1 MTGPILVA
9 DIGGTNVRFG
19 LGTVP
24 QEPVTK
30 IHKYK
35 ISSFP
40 NPETAVRKYFDDL
53 NFGDRDV
60 GTIRKACF
68 AAAGPVEDD
77 VVSLTNGSW
86 VIDKSHIA
94 QTFDLEFRLIND
106 FSGLAN
112 AIPYLP
118 DNELLKLGG
127 GEPVAGSPKAI
138 FGPGTG
144 LGVSGA
150 VPDRSGGW
158 LVLSGEGGHVA
169 FAPRREIEDRILSIL
184 RRRIPGG
191 RVSAERLL
199 SGSGLEM
206 LFEALAEIEQIAV
219 LPQSAKEIVETG
231 LADESSLQRQTISLF
246 CGLLGKFGGDLAL
259 TLGSR
264 GGVYL
269 AGGVAV
275 ALREFLPHSVF
286 RARFEDK
293 GRMQKFNADIP
304 TYLLIGDT
312 PALTGCVAAAG
323 YPA

>member
-19 LGTVP
+19 LGTEP
-24 QEPVTK
+24 QKPVEK
-30 IHKYK
+30 ILKYQ
-35 ISSFP
+35 ISTFP

-53 NFGDRDV
+53 GLSE
-60 GTIRKACF
+60 GEIGGIKKACF

-86 VIDKSHIA
+86 LIDKAQIA
-94 QTFDLEFRLIND
+94 RLFDLDFLLIND

-118 DNELLKLGG
+118 ETELLKLGS

-150 VPDRSGGW
+150 VPDRAGGW
-158 LVLSGEGGHVA
+158 IVLSGEGGHVA
-169 FAPRREIEDRILSIL
+169 FAPRREIEDRILQIL

-199 SGSGLEM
+199 CGSGLEM

-231 LADESSLQRQTISLF
+231 MADEASLQRQTISLF

-269 AGGVAV
+269 AGGVAL
-275 ALREFLPHSVF
+275 ALRAFLPDSAF
-286 RARFEDK
+286 RTRFEDK

-312 PALTGCVAAAG
+312 PALTGCVAAAS
-323 YPA
+323 YT

>member
-1 MTGPILVA
+1 MADPILVA

-30 IHKYK
+30 ILKYK
-35 ISSFP
+35 ISTFP

-53 NFGDRDV
+53 GLTKAERV
-60 GTIRKACF
+60 AIKKACF

-86 VIDKSHIA
+86 VIDKAHIA
-94 QTFDLEFRLIND
+94 QTFDLEFKLIND

-112 AIPYLP
+112 AIPYLKE
-118 DNELLKLGG
+118 NELLKLGG
-127 GEPVAGSPKAI
+127 GEPVEGSPKAI

-150 VPDRSGGW
+150 VPDRSGSW
-158 LVLSGEGGHVA
+158 MVLSGEGGHVA
-169 FAPRREIEDRILSIL
+169 FAPRGDIEDRILKIL
-184 RRRIPGG
+184 RRRISGG

-231 LADESSLQRQTISLF
+231 LRDESSLQRQTISLF
-246 CGLLGKFGGDLAL
+246 CGLLGKFVGDLAL
-259 TLGSR
+259 MLGSR

-269 AGGVAV
+269 AGGVAL
-275 ALREFLPHSVF
+275 ALRDFLPESVF

-293 GRMQKFNADIP
+293 GRMEKFNADIP
-304 TYLLIGDT
+304 TFLLIGDT
-312 PALTGCVAAAG
+312 PALTGCVAAAS
-323 YPA
+323 YP

>member
-19 LGTVP
+19 LGTEP
-24 QEPVTK
+24 QKPVEN
-30 IHKYK
+30 ILKYQ
-35 ISSFP
+35 ISGFP
-40 NPETAVRKYFDDL
+40 NPETAIRKYFDDL
-53 NFGDRDV
+53 GLSKSEV
-60 GTIRKACF
+60 GEINKACF

-86 VIDKSHIA
+86 VIDKAQIA
-94 QTFDLEFRLIND
+94 KTFDLDFKLIND

-118 DNELLKLGG
+118 ENELLKLGG
-127 GEPVAGSPKAI
+127 GAPVAGSPKAI

-158 LVLSGEGGHVA
+158 MVLSGEGGHVA
-169 FAPRREIEDRILSIL
+169 FAPRREIEDRILQIL
-184 RRRIPGG
+184 RRRISGG

-206 LFEALAEIEQIAV
+206 LFEALAEIEQIPV
-219 LPQSAKEIVETG
+219 LPQSAKEIVENG
-231 LADESSLQRQTISLF
+231 MADESSLQRQTISLF

-264 GGVYL
+264 GGVYV
-269 AGGVAV
+269 AGGVAQ
-275 ALREFLPHSVF
+275 ALRDFLPVSTF
-286 RARFEDK
+286 RTRFEDK

-312 PALTGCVAAAG
+312 PALTGCVAAAA
-323 YPA
+323 YP

>member
-1 MTGPILVA
+1 MAGLILVA

-19 LGTVP
+19 LGTEP
-24 QEPVTK
+24 QKPVEK
-30 IHKYK
+30 ILKYQ
-35 ISSFP
+35 ISGFP
-40 NPETAVRKYFDDL
+40 NPETAIRKYFDDL
-53 NFGDRDV
+53 GLSQADLDEINQ
-60 GTIRKACF
+60 ACF

-86 VIDKSHIA
+86 VIDKAQIA
-94 QTFDLEFRLIND
+94 KTFDLDFKLIND

-118 DNELLKLGG
+118 ENELLKLGG
-127 GEPVAGSPKAI
+127 GTPVEGSPKAI

-158 LVLSGEGGHVA
+158 IVLSGEGGHVA
-169 FAPRREIEDRILSIL
+169 FAPRREIEDRILQIL

-206 LFEALAEIEQIAV
+206 LFEALAEIEQIPV
-219 LPQSAKEIVETG
+219 LPQSAKEIVENG
-231 LADESSLQRQTISLF
+231 MADESSLQRQTISLF

-264 GGVYL
+264 GGVYV
-269 AGGVAV
+269 AGGVAQ
-275 ALREFLPHSVF
+275 ALRDFLPVSTF
-286 RARFEDK
+286 RTRFEDK

-312 PALTGCVAAAG
+312 PALTGCVAAAA
-323 YPA
+323 YP

>member
-1 MTGPILVA
+1 MSGPILVA

-19 LGTVP
+19 LGTTP
-24 QEPVTK
+24 DKPVET
-30 IHKYK
+30 ILKYQ
-35 ISSFP
+35 ISGFP
-40 NPETAVRKYFDDL
+40 NPETAMRRYFEDL
-53 NFGDRDV
+53 GLSEGDV
-60 GTIRKACF
+60 GTIRQACF
-68 AAAGPVEDD
+68 CAAGPVEDD

-86 VIDKSHIA
+86 VIDKAHIA
-94 QTFDLEFRLIND
+94 SSFDLDFKLIND

-118 DNELLKLGG
+118 DDELLQLGG
-127 GEPVAGSPKAI
+127 GLPEDGSPKAI

-150 VPDRSGGW
+150 VPDRAGGW
-158 LVLSGEGGHVA
+158 IVLSGEGGHAA
-169 FAPRREIEDRILSIL
+169 FAPRREIEDRILQIL

-191 RVSAERLL
+191 RVSSERIL

-206 LFEALAEIEQIAV
+206 LFEALAEIEQIPM

-231 LADESSLQRQTISLF
+231 IEDETSLQRQTISLF

-259 TLGSR
+259 TLGAR

-269 AGGVAV
+269 AGGVAL
-275 ALREFLPHSVF
+275 ALREFLPTSVF

-304 TYLLIGDT
+304 TYLLIGET
-312 PALTGCVAAAG
+312 PALTGCVAAALN
-323 YPA
+323 P

>member
-1 MTGPILVA
+1 MAGPILVA

-24 QEPVTK
+24 QEPVQS
-30 IHKYK
+30 IIKYK
-35 ISSFP
+35 ISGFP

-53 NFGDRDV
+53 GMTEAEIT
-60 GTIRKACF
+60 TIRQACF

-86 VIDKSHIA
+86 VIDKAHIA
-94 QTFDLEFRLIND
+94 RSFDLQFKLIND

-112 AIPYLP
+112 AIPYLK
-118 DNELLKLGG
+118 DDELLKLGG
-127 GEPVAGSPKAI
+127 GEPVEGAPKAI

-150 VPDRSGGW
+150 VPDRVGGW
-158 LVLSGEGGHVA
+158 IVLSGEGGHVA
-169 FAPRREIEDRILSIL
+169 FAPRRDIEDNILKIL

-219 LPQSAKEIVETG
+219 LPQSAAEIVETG

-264 GGVYL
+264 GGVYV
-269 AGGVAV
+269 AGGVAL
-275 ALREFLPHSVF
+275 ALREFLPQSVF
-286 RARFEDK
+286 RTRFEDK
-293 GRMQKFNADIP
+293 GRMQRFNADIP

-323 YPA
+323 YP

>member
-1 MTGPILVA
+1 MSGPILVA

-19 LGTVP
+19 LGTTPDKLV
-24 QEPVTK
+24 ER
-30 IHKYK
+30 ILKYQ
-35 ISSFP
+35 ISGFP
-40 NPETAVRKYFDDL
+40 NPETAIRKYFDDL
-53 NFGDRDV
+53 GLSADEI
-60 GTIRKACF
+60 GTINRACF

-86 VIDKSHIA
+86 VIDKAHIA
-94 QTFDLEFRLIND
+94 DVFSLDFKLIND

-118 DNELLKLGG
+118 ADELLKLGG
-127 GEPVAGSPKAI
+127 GEPVDGSPKAI

-150 VPDRSGGW
+150 VPDRAGGW
-158 LVLSGEGGHVA
+158 IVLSGEGGHVA
-169 FAPRREIEDRILSIL
+169 FAPRREIEDRILQIL

-206 LFEALAEIEQIAV
+206 LFEALAEIEQIPT
-219 LPQSAKEIVETG
+219 LPQSAREIVETG
-231 LADESSLQRQTISLF
+231 MADEASLHRQTISLF

-269 AGGVAV
+269 AGGVAQ
-275 ALREFLPHSVF
+275 ALRDFLPHSVF

-312 PALTGCVAAAG
+312 PALTGCVAAAL
-323 YPA
+323 YP